1 MADSETTFYVKY
13 VVQSTRQA
21 ICATAKMGHEVAL
34 MTKTVNKDVWQGC
47 DEAQLVI
54 LRDLAGGR
62 FITEAEANR
71 QARKVARDYLYMY
84 GGSRELMK
92 QGLNLLEEREIP

>member
-1 MADSETTFYVKY
+1 MADTETTFYVKY

-34 MTKTVNKDVWQGC
+34 MTKAANKDTWQEC
-47 DEAQLVI
+47 DGALLAI

-71 QARKVARDYLYMY
+71 QARKVAHSYLSMY
-84 GGSRELMK
+84 GGSPELMK
-92 QGLNLLEEREIP
+92 QGLGLLTEREVP

>member
-21 ICATAKMGHEVAL
+21 ISATAKMGHEVAL
-34 MTKTVNKDVWQGC
+34 MAKAVNKDTWQEC
-47 DEAQLVI
+47 DEAQLAI

-71 QARKVARDYLYMY
+71 QARKVAADYLRMY
-84 GGSRELMK
+84 GGSQELMK
-92 QGLNLLEEREIP
+92 QGLNLLEEREMP

>member
-1 MADSETTFYVKY
+1 MSDSETTLYVKY

-34 MTKTVNKDVWQGC
+34 MTKIVQKDTWQEC

-62 FITEAEANR
+62 FVTEAEANR
-71 QARKVARDYLYMY
+71 QARKVAHDYLYMY
-84 GGSRELMK
+84 GGNQELMK
-92 QGLNLLEEREIP
+92 QGLGLLAERETP